1 MSRLETIVLASRS
14 PRRIDILNQMGVK
27 HEVVP
32 ADIDETPLPNEDP
45 VAYVQRLAVAKAHA
59 VAARVET
66 HRTVLAADTTVDLD
80 GEIFGQAA
88 DIYEATDML
97 RRLSGRTH
105 QVHTAVAVAGPE
117 GESSVVVTAQ
127 VTFRE
132 LNPTEIAEYVATGE
146 YVGKAGS
153 YAVQGLG
160 GAFVTQI
167 EGSLSGVIG
176 LPEDETAR
184 LLGLNGC

>member
-1 MSRLETIVLASRS
+1 MTIVLASRS
-14 PRRIDILNQMGVK
+14 PRRIELLAQLGLTPQ
-27 HEVVP
+27 VVP
-32 ADIDETPLPNEDP
+32 ADIDETPLPHENP
-45 VAYVQRLAVAKAHA
+45 VAYAQRLALAKAHA
-59 VAARVET
+59 VVARVAANS
-66 HRTVLAADTTVDLD
+66 TVLAADTTVDLD

-88 DIYEATDML
+88 DIHEATDML

-105 QVHTAVAVAGPE
+105 QVHTAVAVMGSDGQA
-117 GESSVVVTAQ
+117 SVVVTSQ

-132 LNPTEIAEYVATGE
+132 LSPTEIAEYLATGE

-160 GAFVTQI
+160 GSFVTQV

-176 LPEDETAR
+176 LPLQETAR
-184 LLGLNGC
+184 MLGLDGC

>member
-1 MSRLETIVLASRS
+1 
-14 PRRIDILNQMGVK
+14 MGVL

-32 ADIDETPLPNEDP
+32 ADIDETPLPHEDP

-59 VAARVET
+59 VAARVDT
-66 HRTVLAADTTVDLD
+66 RRTVLAADTTVDLD

-88 DIYEATDML
+88 DLYEATNML

-105 QVHTAVAVAGPE
+105 QVHTAVAVVGPE
-117 GESSVVVTAQ
+117 GEASAVVTAQ

-132 LNPTEIAEYVATGE
+132 LSPPEIAEYLATGE

-153 YAVQGLG
+153 YAVQGVA

-176 LPEDETAR
+176 LPQEETAR